1 MDMEQLRS
9 RMSEDVAIYADRVMS
24 MYEAPFARAMGIEIE
39 SIEKDRVVCS
49 MVLAPSMMNSM
60 GRGHGAAV
68 YALIDHCFAIATNML
83 ADGTGQS
90 TEVKFYRPASGKL
103 TAEAVPV
110 NRSRSLEVYSVSV
123 RSEEG
128 KLIASATC
136 TSFMLRKRGQ
146 RRITFNS
153 LCARRAPLRGAPRC
167 R

>member
-90 TEVKFYRPASGKL
+90 TEVKFREAHRGGGPCQQVALAGGIFGERSLGGGEADSLRDLHVVHAEKTRPA
-103 TAEAVPV
+103 TDNA
-110 NRSRSLEVYSVSV
+110 
-123 RSEEG
+123 
-128 KLIASATC
+128 
-136 TSFMLRKRGQ
+136 Q
-146 RRITFNS
+146 
-153 LCARRAPLRGAPRC
+153 
-167 R
+167 